1 MQIIIV
7 ASSPSW
13 ISLIYFFST
22 IETLRNN
29 QKLKKLRAAVNTV
42 IAANRM
48 KNLLGK
54 YNHHHHHHQ

>member
-1 MQIIIV
+1 MQINMV
-7 ASSPSW
+7 SSSSSW
-13 ISLIYFFST
+13 IYLIDFIST

-48 KNLLGK
+48 KNLLG
-54 YNHHHHHHQ
+54 

>member
-54 YNHHHHHHQ
+54 NNHHHHHQ